1 MSLLPQTLRNGK
13 RQGKILR
20 PNRRHTADVT
30 SSQPTAMVANPIS
43 EIGDGQ
49 PQAASSQSIETM
61 TPETMVP
68 VVQIGD
74 GQIQNPQTAATPA
87 TAAPVPTSQPANN
100 SIDAIPTSATPSM
113 SSTSATPTPSPR
125 ALAHSSTNN
134 TASSSDD
141 VDFVACQRQGTLNVT
156 LTNGVL
162 TDSRG
167 ATGYIAS
174 NYQFQFDNPPQAGA
188 IYTAGFSMC
197 GNGSLALGGSAIFY
211 ACRSGNFSN
220 LYDRWI
226 APQCYPVYIRSVSL
240 ITC

>member
-1 MSLLPQTLRNGK
+1 
-13 RQGKILR
+13 
-20 PNRRHTADVT
+20 
-30 SSQPTAMVANPIS
+30 MVANPIS

-74 GQIQNPQTAATPA
+74 GQIQNPQTAAAPA
-87 TAAPVPTSQPANN
+87 TATSQPTSLSANN
-100 SIDAIPTSATPSM
+100 LNNLTATPGTI
-113 SSTSATPTPSPR
+113 SSSTTSATPTPSPR
-125 ALAHSSTNN
+125 ALAHSSTND
-134 TASSSDD
+134 TASSSDE

-188 IYTAGFSMC
+188 IYTASFSMC

-211 ACRSGNFSN
+211 ACRSGNFTN

>member
-1 MSLLPQTLRNGK
+1 MRNDKPRGRALLQYGGIQAN
-13 RQGKILR
+13 I
-20 PNRRHTADVT
+20 
-30 SSQPTAMVANPIS
+30 SSIQPTAMVANPIS

-61 TPETMVP
+61 TSETMVP

-87 TAAPVPTSQPANN
+87 TAAFESTSQPLTSSN
-100 SIDAIPTSATPSM
+100 DAVATSETIPLSLR
-113 SSTSATPTPSPR
+113 SATPTPSPR
-125 ALAHSSTNN
+125 ALANSST
-134 TASSSDD
+134 TDTTSSSDD

-162 TDSRG
+162 MDSRG

-174 NYQFQFDNPPQAGA
+174 NYQFQFDDPPQAGA

-197 GNGSLALGGSAIFY
+197 SNGSLALGGSAIFY

-226 APQCYPVYIRSVSL
+226 APQCYPVYIRSVNL

>member
-1 MSLLPQTLRNGK
+1 M
-13 RQGKILR
+13 I
-20 PNRRHTADVT
+20 
-30 SSQPTAMVANPIS
+30 ANPVS

-49 PQAASSQSIETM
+49 PQAPTTQSIESM

-87 TAAPVPTSQPANN
+87 TAASEPTSQLAANLT
-100 SIDAIPTSATPSM
+100 DATATSETPSLSRIPM
-113 SSTSATPTPSPR
+113 TPTASPR
-125 ALAHSSTNN
+125 ALGKSSANQTSST
-134 TASSSDD
+134 SDD

-156 LTNGVL
+156 LANGVL
-162 TDSRG
+162 MDSRG

-174 NYQFQFDNPPQAGA
+174 NYQFQFDDPPQAGA

-197 GNGSLALGGSAIFY
+197 SNGSLALGGNAIFY

-226 APQCYPVYIRSVSL
+226 APQCYPVYIRSVKL